1 MEALIQEL
9 RSKDTKTK
17 LSAVQHVQDTLERQ
31 ELSRDDLAN
40 LIEALLPLFKDN
52 SAKVSQGAL
61 QGLIL
66 ATQRAGEYFKPHVN
80 SVLSA
85 LVERLGD
92 SKAAVRDAGREL
104 LLSIMEV
111 ATPGAVVEKVAGA
124 WVHKNW
130 RVREE
135 IARAAAEA
143 MAVFGMASFN
153 LHKDL
158 LPQASKLLEDSQ
170 GSVRESAVFCLE
182 EIYRQLGPAILDHL
196 QKHSIRPA
204 KLKELSSRFSSI
216 QANVDAADSP
226 SHRAASPP
234 KPAQV
239 NTKPSMALARTPAS
253 AGARPQSGKP
263 RSPPA
268 TSSGRPSMLDAG
280 TVAKARNVKPIRVHS
295 EREMER
301 EFQAIAKGLQPEN
314 DWQARIALLERIE
327 GMVLGA
333 GGEYDSLPSLLRTL
347 RDAIIAQLV
356 DRRSAV
362 VKQACQLLIFLASYV
377 GHDIDSLV
385 EFSLPTLFK
394 ILPITVQIM
403 TESADVCIHG
413 LIHYLHNSRFVPKL
427 TDAGIKD
434 RDKKIRACCQE
445 YLRRVLVEWG
455 SADCWCCAFTHV
467 SA

>member
-52 SAKVSQGAL
+52 SAKV
-61 QGLIL
+61 
-66 ATQRAGEYFKPHVN
+66 
-80 SVLSA
+80 
-85 LVERLGD
+85 ERLGD

-104 LLSIMEV
+104 LLSIM
-111 ATPGAVVEKVAGA
+111 
-124 WVHKNW
+124 
-130 RVREE
+130 E

-226 SHRAASPP
+226 SHRAA
-234 KPAQV
+234 
-239 NTKPSMALARTPAS
+239 
-253 AGARPQSGKP
+253 
-263 RSPPA
+263 
-268 TSSGRPSMLDAG
+268 RPSMLDAG

-445 YLRRVLVEWG
+445 YLRRVLVE
-455 SADCWCCAFTHV
+455 
-467 SA
+467 